1 MEVKKAEV
9 DEKMASENAK
19 VIVNEETEAENFCH
33 FNCLAA
39 TKWGKEYEKLHKNEL
54 SAMSE
59 RRYVQKMQCS
69 RLCHLY

>member
-1 MEVKKAEV
+1 
-9 DEKMASENAK
+9 MASENAK

-59 RRYVQKMQCS
+59 RRYVQ
-69 RLCHLY
+69 